1 MRSLGRCV
9 LSLAIALIA
18 VPLLA
23 DDLTGSNDI
32 LCSAVRTAAC
42 LQNGKCAEELP
53 SVVDLPQFVEVDLE
67 GRVLRTTKASG
78 QNLETKL
85 NHVER
90 ADGLIMVYG
99 VEEGHT
105 FGWVVNERTGLAS
118 GAITLDGEVIVTFS
132 LCTPI
137 EGLGD

>member
-1 MRSLGRCV
+1 MRTLGRGV
-9 LSLAIALIA
+9 MSVVIALIA

-32 LCSAVRTAAC
+32 LCSAVRTVAC
-42 LQNGKCAEELP
+42 LQSGKCVEEPP
-53 SVVDLPQFVEVDLE
+53 SMVDLPQFVEIDLE
-67 GRVLRTTKASG
+67 ERVLRTTKASG
-78 QNLETKL
+78 QDRETKL

-99 VEEGHT
+99 VEDGHT

-118 GAITLDGEVIVTFS
+118 GAITIDGEVIVTFS
-132 LCTPI
+132 ICTPI

>member
-32 LCSAVRTAAC
+32 LCSAVHTAAC
-42 LQNGKCAEELP
+42 LQNGKCAEAQP
-53 SVVDLPQFVEVDLE
+53 SMVDLPQFVEVDLE